1 MIHGLSDDE
10 QRVVTG
16 LTKQL
21 ADHRR
26 NNEIRRGHMDC
37 KRLPQLPPTVPPY
50 LRQVRL
56 VLGWPAKAVEALAQR
71 VRLTGFAVPG
81 ERLSVFGLDA
91 ILDETE
97 YLAQSR
103 IAQLSALEHGVSW
116 LVVHR
121 GAAGEPD
128 VLITRQN
135 ALNGTGEWNERA
147 RRLVSFLSVSAY
159 DEAAAPKSFNLYLP
173 GEAITIIDKRVVNR
187 TSTIPGAV
195 PVEPLVYRERDGRPF
210 GSSRITRPIM
220 GITQSAIRTM
230 LRSEGT
236 ADFYGAPLLALFGP
250 DQSLFDQYPAM
261 RMLMSSM
268 FAIPDNADAI
278 ENSRADLKQ
287 VAQGSQGPHISQLEV
302 WAQLFAG
309 EAKIPVSSLGIG
321 ATQANPTSAESYL
334 ASREELISEAEDAQD
349 GFARAHVRTQQT
361 AWKMAT
367 GEAELPAELHKLVPV
382 WRDAR
387 HTSKAQAADWLAKAV
402 SALPWIADTDV
413 AVEMLGLDEALVERL
428 RAERPAPTETPLDR
442 MVTELGRQA
451 GATED

>member
-1 MIHGLSDDE
+1 MIHGLSDGE

-121 GAAGEPD
+121 GGAGEPD

-147 RRLVSFLSVSAY
+147 RRLVSFLSVSALRLTHTPCTARLAM
-159 DEAAAPKSFNLYLP
+159 AAA
-173 GEAITIIDKRVVNR
+173 
-187 TSTIPGAV
+187 
-195 PVEPLVYRERDGRPF
+195 
-210 GSSRITRPIM
+210 
-220 GITQSAIRTM
+220 
-230 LRSEGT
+230 
-236 ADFYGAPLLALFGP
+236 AL
-250 DQSLFDQYPAM
+250 
-261 RMLMSSM
+261 
-268 FAIPDNADAI
+268 
-278 ENSRADLKQ
+278 K
-287 VAQGSQGPHISQLEV
+287 
-302 WAQLFAG
+302 
-309 EAKIPVSSLGIG
+309 
-321 ATQANPTSAESYL
+321 
-334 ASREELISEAEDAQD
+334 
-349 GFARAHVRTQQT
+349 
-361 AWKMAT
+361 
-367 GEAELPAELHKLVPV
+367 
-382 WRDAR
+382 
-387 HTSKAQAADWLAKAV
+387 
-402 SALPWIADTDV
+402 
-413 AVEMLGLDEALVERL
+413 
-428 RAERPAPTETPLDR
+428 
-442 MVTELGRQA
+442 
-451 GATED
+451 